1 MNSDNSH
8 VSQQELEQYL
18 WGAATLLRGGVDPG
32 EYKNIIFPLMF
43 FKRISDVYEEEF
55 EEALRES
62 DGDLEY
68 AQFAENHRFI
78 VPDGSHWND
87 VREITTDVG
96 KAIRDAMRE
105 IEKANPDK
113 LEGIFG
119 DGNWTNKDRLSD
131 KTLIDL
137 LEHFSSLNLTIK
149 NVPQDQFGNA
159 YEYLIKKFADDSGH
173 TAAEF
178 YTNRTVVRLMAL
190 IMNPK
195 SGESIYDPT
204 CGSGGML
211 LNSLLLV
218 KERGEE
224 YRNIKLYGQE
234 INLITSAI
242 ARMNMFIHDVGDFQI
257 IRGDTLEDPAF
268 IKNDRVQQFDIVIA
282 NPPYSIK
289 KWNHGGW
296 TKDPWGR
303 NIYGT
308 PPQGCADYAFFQ
320 HIICSMKEDTG
331 RCGILYPHGVLERD
345 SEQKMRAKIIED
357 DLVDCVIGLG
367 ENLFYNSAMESC
379 LVFCKKNKEP
389 HKKGKILFIDAKEE
403 ITREKTQSFLEQDHI
418 EKIHNAYTDYKD
430 SDGFAKVVDIEKIR
444 ENEYNLNIS
453 LYFDN
458 NLYIDNE
465 LLETPIETYIGS
477 WKESSQHLKS
487 SITELEFIL
496 KEIIKNE

>member
-1 MNSDNSH
+1 
-8 VSQQELEQYL
+8 
-18 WGAATLLRGGVDPG
+18 
-32 EYKNIIFPLMF
+32 MF
-43 FKRISDVYEEEF
+43 FKRISDVYDEEF

-78 VPDGSHWND
+78 VPDGSHWKD

-96 KAIRDAMRE
+96 KAIQNAMRE

-119 DGNWTNKDRLSD
+119 DGNWTNKDRLND

-190 IMNPK
+190 IMDPK

-242 ARMNMFIHDVGDFQI
+242 ARMNMFIHDVGDFHI
-257 IRGDTLEDPAF
+257 IRGDTLENPAF
-268 IKNDRVQQFDIVIA
+268 IKNDRVQQFDMVIA

-289 KWNHGGW
+289 KWNQSGW

-308 PPQGCADYAFFQ
+308 PPQSCADYAFFQ

-331 RCGILYPHGVLERD
+331 RCAILWPHGILFRD
-345 SEQKMRAKIIED
+345 SEQSMRAKLIED
-357 DLVDCVIGLG
+357 DYVDCVIGLG
-367 ENLFYNSAMESC
+367 PNLFYNSPMEACIVICRKS
-379 LVFCKKNKEP
+379 KPAER
-389 HKKGKILFIDAKEE
+389 KGKILFINGFEDVIQEKQQAFLSDKNIQILFDLYKNYENVSRKSYVATINEVKEN
-403 ITREKTQSFLEQDHI
+403 D
-418 EKIHNAYTDYKD
+418 
-430 SDGFAKVVDIEKIR
+430 
-444 ENEYNLNIS
+444 YNLNVP
-453 LYFDN
+453 LYVEKYD
-458 NLYIDNE
+458 LGE
-465 LLETPIETYIGS
+465 VKEPLEMLIQEWT
-477 WKESSQHLKS
+477 ESSRRIKQANEEIF
-487 SITELEFIL
+487 SILSEVGL
-496 KEIIKNE
+496 NDQ